1 MKSHVRVNRM
11 TATGPRGAAVLATAA
26 LLVLALGLRVGAAE
40 IAGRVVDQQGNGLVN
55 AVVFVD
61 QLPPDVV
68 PPDGERTATMD
79 QINKAFVPHVLPVAV
94 GTSVSFPNH
103 DQIHHHVY
111 SLSRPKTFEIP
122 LYKGEQAPPVVF
134 DQPGAVKLGCNIHD
148 WMSGVILVVPTPY
161 FALTD
166 EQGAFTLR
174 DLPPGRYGV
183 VAWYEGSKT
192 AIDDTRQSI
201 GAGESGPVSFALDAA
216 PPRRRPATRRGYE

>member
-1 MKSHVRVNRM
+1 MAR
-11 TATGPRGAAVLATAA
+11 AE
-26 LLVLALGLRVGAAE
+26 AAE
-40 IAGRVVDQQGNGLVN
+40 IAGRVVDAQGNGLAN

-61 QLPPDVV
+61 QLPPDVA
-68 PPDGERTATMD
+68 PPPGGERTAIID
-79 QINKAFVPHVLPVAV
+79 QVNKEFVPHVLAVAV

-111 SLSRPKTFEIP
+111 SLSKTKTFEIP
-122 LYKGEQAPPVVF
+122 LYKGEQAPPIRF
-134 DQPGAVKLGCNIHD
+134 DEPGAVKLGCNIHD

-161 FALTD
+161 FAVTD

-174 DLPPGRYGV
+174 DVPAGRCGV

-192 AIDDTRQSI
+192 GVDDTRQLI
-201 GAGESGPVSFALDAA
+201 AAGETSPVSFVLDAV